1 VTIEQFMDGKGADAR
16 AVRRIK
22 FKLHDKKGPLEM
34 LGRRFA
40 AFPTRLEHSG
50 PHGGPVKI
58 EEKPLSTIEIVRRI
72 AFALAR
78 PDHQLSPMPQ
88 GAFRAGTGRPHR
100 RPPQG

>member
-16 AVRRIK
+16 PVRRIK

-50 PHGGPVKI
+50 PHGGPIKVD
-58 EEKPLSTIEIVRRI
+58 PQPSAVEIVRRI

-78 PDHQLSPMPQ
+78 PDRELSNGGNSSPERS
-88 GAFRAGTGRPHR
+88 AD
-100 RPPQG
+100 